1 MRNVGDEVDSV
12 IRVGYVCGGVGVHD
26 FGRRRWRVL
35 GEVQIVSQGVCI
47 DV

>member
-12 IRVGYVCGGVGVHD
+12 IRVGYACGGVGVHD
-26 FGRRRWRVL
+26 FGRGRWRVL
-35 GEVQIVSQGVCI
+35 CEVQIISQGVCI